1 MVTLRHTHNM
11 MFGNSDIYVIVMLK
25 ANTETICKS
34 DTEIKACQWMDVE
47 EYLTHPHVHDFNR
60 FIVRQA
66 FDLKFRQLKFAL
78 NKDTLKIPKFSR
90 VMTTLVLEDL

>member
-47 EYLTHPHVHDFNR
+47 EYLNHPHVHDFNR

-66 FDLKFRQLKFAL
+66 FDLKSRQLKFAL
-78 NKDTLKIPKFSR
+78 NKETLKIPKFSR